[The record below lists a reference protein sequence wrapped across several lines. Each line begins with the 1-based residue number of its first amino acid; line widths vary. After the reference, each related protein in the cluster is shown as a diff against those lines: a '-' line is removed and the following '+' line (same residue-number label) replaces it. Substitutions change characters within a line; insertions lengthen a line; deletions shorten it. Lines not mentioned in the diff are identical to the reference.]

1 MNKAAS
7 RAVWVIC
14 VLTLIS
20 LLAFVIALQVGSSS
34 VSVWSLAK
42 LWWQGELKGDNLE
55 LQIFLNLRLPR
66 VLTAFCVGGLLGVA
80 GLLMQVLLKNPLA
93 DPYILGV
100 SGGAGLGGIALALLL
115 PGVFAWALPA
125 GAALGALVVII
136 LVFGLSGFRGVVTME
151 RLLLTGVAMSAL
163 CSAFVS
169 LLLTFAAEG
178 RFRGLVFWLLGE
190 LEGGHAGLLMLA
202 WVLMLLL
209 TLPMARMLNVVS
221 MGDDVAFSLGVS
233 VRSAR
238 HRLYWMSALF
248 TGIAVAAGGMI
259 GFVGLVV
266 PHVLRLLLGQDH
278 RLLVPAVALGGGV
291 FLMLADCVSR
301 VALAPVQLP
310 VGVVTAMVGAPLF
323 IVLLARRG
331 RV

>member
-1 MNKAAS
+1 MSQGAS
-7 RAVWVIC
+7 RAALVLS

-20 LLAFVIALQVGSSS
+20 LLAFVLALQVGSSS
-34 VSVWSLAK
+34 VSVWSLATQ
-42 LWWQGELKGDNLE
+42 WWHGGLQANDLN

-66 VLTAFCVGGLLGVA
+66 VLAAFCVGGLLGVS

-100 SGGAGLGGIALALLL
+100 SGGAGLGGIALAL
-115 PGVFAWALPA
+115 FLPA
-125 GAALGALVVII
+125 ALVWSLPIGAALGALLVIV
-136 LVFGLSGFRGVVTME
+136 LVFGLSSFRGVVTME
-151 RLLLTGVAMSAL
+151 RLLLTGVAVSAL

-169 LLLTFAAEG
+169 LLLTLSAEG

-190 LEGGHAGLLMLA
+190 LEGGHAGLLLVA
-202 WVLMLLL
+202 WVLMLLM
-209 TLPMARMLNVVS
+209 TLPMARVLNVVS
-221 MGDDVAFSLGVS
+221 LGDDVAYSLGVS

-266 PHVLRLLLGQDH
+266 PHVMRLLLGQDH
-278 RLLVPAVALGGGV
+278 RLLVPSVALGGGV
-291 FLMLADCVSR
+291 FLMLADCVAR

-310 VGVVTAMVGAPLF
+310 VGVVTAIVGAPLF
-323 IVLLARRG
+323 IAMLARRG
-331 RV
+331 RA